1 MRMWQFRSCAFP
13 ITSADPIHDCTS
25 AAGSSVV
32 WGLDVMSPDHTRLK
46 SRQITP
52 VVISK
57 SLTTAIVAGE
67 VTKRGCARE
76 PIRGGDHEFQT
87 EADGMH
93 RASRSVAVPSRY
105 RRSAIGGGA
114 EDRAAR
120 TPDRVAAAA
129 TQGNSARTRA
139 NAKED
144 RESGGEG
151 RSRAGALFGPAAHG
165 YQGPATA
172 ASAGKGEGDAGRLRR
187 RGNGVAPTQHG
198 QRHWNGVR
206 DNPVSVFTALQRA
219 RISRHRA
226 AEPNLAARRGQHR
239 SLPEAFRVLRVG
251 LPGRRQHI

>member
-1 MRMWQFRSCAFP
+1 M
-13 ITSADPIHDCTS
+13 
-25 AAGSSVV
+25 SS
-32 WGLDVMSPDHTRLK
+32 GHTRLK

-52 VVISK
+52 FVTSHL
-57 SLTTAIVAGE
+57 LTTAIVAGE
-67 VTKRGCARE
+67 VTSSGVALAE

-93 RASRSVAVPSRY
+93 RAFGRVAVPSRY
-105 RRSAIGGGA
+105 RWSAIGGGA

-187 RGNGVAPTQHG
+187 RGDGVAPTQHG

-251 LPGRRQHI
+251 LPGRRQHIELQPEQQLGSALAPCLFHL